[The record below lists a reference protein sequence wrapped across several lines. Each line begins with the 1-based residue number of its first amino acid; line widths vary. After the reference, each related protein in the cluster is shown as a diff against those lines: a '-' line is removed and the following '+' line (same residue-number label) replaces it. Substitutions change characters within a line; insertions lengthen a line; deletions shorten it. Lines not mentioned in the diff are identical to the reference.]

1 MGLTQWRKSF
11 RLKQKGNCKAILNA
25 VPWNLFYISH
35 RHIDTHTHTKIHY
48 IYPLAHLLHSSSPSQ
63 ASLWNKETWLP
74 HSLSHSFGV
83 VSLPPSSS
91 SSSSFAASSSC
102 ISVGFIQ
109 HEGRR
114 RKYKRGKEK
123 KKEKKRNRKMTKMST
138 WMSVSE
144 WTVKGK
150 KQTQIYI
157 NISTWRRKNQYSNDW
172 ELQEWKA
179 ELCEWLSECVC
190 EWHFEGSDI
199 WSFEWRGAGS
209 KHTHITFNELRDLY
223 SFTHRATKQKYT
235 HTNTANTQLSSF
247 SP

>member
-1 MGLTQWRKSF
+1 MKPLLYFSQTSQTYR
-11 RLKQKGNCKAILNA
+11 
-25 VPWNLFYISH
+25 
-35 RHIDTHTHTKIHY
+35 HTHTKIHY

-91 SSSSFAASSSC
+91 SSSFAASSSC

-123 KKEKKRNRKMTKMST
+123 KKKPRQKNDKNEHTDECQ
-138 WMSVSE
+138 WVDSE
-144 WTVKGK
+144 RLRGK

-179 ELCEWLSECVC
+179 ELCEWWSECVC

-223 SFTHRATKQKYT
+223 SFTHRAAKQKYT

>member
-1 MGLTQWRKSF
+1 MKPLLYFSQTSQT
-11 RLKQKGNCKAILNA
+11 
-25 VPWNLFYISH
+25 Y
-35 RHIDTHTHTKIHY
+35 RHTHTHTKIHY

-91 SSSSFAASSSC
+91 SSFAASSSC

-123 KKEKKRNRKMTKMST
+123 KKKRDRKMTKMST
-138 WMSVSE
+138 RMSVSE
-144 WTVKGK
+144 WTVRGK

-179 ELCEWLSECVC
+179 ELCEWWSECVC

>member
-1 MGLTQWRKSF
+1 MTPSFSKPLIWCGISPPLFLLLLLRRFLLLHLCGLHSAWRKEE
-11 RLKQKGNCKAILNA
+11 KIQKG
-25 VPWNLFYISH
+25 
-35 RHIDTHTHTKIHY
+35 
-48 IYPLAHLLHSSSPSQ
+48 
-63 ASLWNKETWLP
+63 
-74 HSLSHSFGV
+74 
-83 VSLPPSSS
+83 
-91 SSSSFAASSSC
+91 
-102 ISVGFIQ
+102 
-109 HEGRR
+109 
-114 RKYKRGKEK
+114 KRK
-123 KKEKKRNRKMTKMST
+123 KKKKTRQKNDKNEHTDECQ
-138 WMSVSE
+138 WVDSE
-144 WTVKGK
+144 RLRGK

-179 ELCEWLSECVC
+179 ELCEWWSECFC

-223 SFTHRATKQKYT
+223 SFTHRAAKQKYT

>member
-1 MGLTQWRKSF
+1 MTPSFSKPLIWCGISPPLFLLLLLRRFLLLHLCGLHSAWRKEE
-11 RLKQKGNCKAILNA
+11 KIQKG
-25 VPWNLFYISH
+25 
-35 RHIDTHTHTKIHY
+35 
-48 IYPLAHLLHSSSPSQ
+48 
-63 ASLWNKETWLP
+63 
-74 HSLSHSFGV
+74 
-83 VSLPPSSS
+83 
-91 SSSSFAASSSC
+91 
-102 ISVGFIQ
+102 
-109 HEGRR
+109 
-114 RKYKRGKEK
+114 KRK
-123 KKEKKRNRKMTKMST
+123 KKKKRDRKMTKMST
-138 WMSVSE
+138 RMSVSE
-144 WTVKGK
+144 WTVRGK

-179 ELCEWLSECVC
+179 ELCEWWSECVC

-199 WSFEWRGAGS
+199 WSFEWGGAGS

>member
-1 MGLTQWRKSF
+1 MTPSFSKPLIWCGISPPLFLLLLLLLRRFLLLHLCGLHSAWRKEE
-11 RLKQKGNCKAILNA
+11 KIQKG
-25 VPWNLFYISH
+25 
-35 RHIDTHTHTKIHY
+35 
-48 IYPLAHLLHSSSPSQ
+48 
-63 ASLWNKETWLP
+63 
-74 HSLSHSFGV
+74 
-83 VSLPPSSS
+83 
-91 SSSSFAASSSC
+91 
-102 ISVGFIQ
+102 
-109 HEGRR
+109 
-114 RKYKRGKEK
+114 KRK
-123 KKEKKRNRKMTKMST
+123 KKRDRKMTKMST
-138 WMSVSE
+138 RMSVSE
-144 WTVKGK
+144 WTVRGK

-179 ELCEWLSECVC
+179 ELCEWWSECVC